1 MSYLEL
7 EAITQEDQSHL
18 ALSAPPMQT
27 LMTTIQI
34 AEDETYT
41 LAQEN
46 IKSAEKLRLPESDD
60 SESQLREMA
69 QLLCRI

>member
-1 MSYLEL
+1 
-7 EAITQEDQSHL
+7 
-18 ALSAPPMQT
+18 MQT
-27 LMTTIQI
+27 LMTTIQV

-69 QLLCRI
+69 QLLGRI